1 MVVTYTRIIRP
12 RDWVYPGQ
20 KYTVVDTL
28 SRFPINGN
36 QETKHE
42 SKYLVETM
50 SKLFNINGITEGK
63 FPLSFQTIDC
73 YQQEY
78 PILTKKLKRA

>member
-1 MVVTYTRIIRP
+1 MSTHKPQITRKSFAYVIP
-12 RDWVYPGQ
+12 Q
-20 KYTVVDTL
+20 L
-28 SRFPINGN
+28 LNNGN

-50 SKLFNINGITEGK
+50 SELFNINGITEGK

-78 PILTKKLKRA
+78 PILTKKLKCA